1 MLKTDCKVVEVIRN
15 SHGTIRQLSVDH
27 EGHRV
32 SFTLLNTN
40 QQYMPFL
47 I

>member
-15 SHGTIRQLSVDH
+15 SHRTIRQLSVDH

-32 SFTLLNTN
+32 SFTLFGFNLRALN
-40 QQYMPFL
+40 
-47 I
+47 